1 MRFETR
7 AMTGNLDGYYGIWN
21 PARRSWIKHNKRDT
35 TPAYFTSRDDADK
48 MRDKLNKKHNR

>member
-1 MRFETR
+1 
-7 AMTGNLDGYYGIWN
+7 MTGNLDGYYGIWN
-21 PARRSWIKHNKRDT
+21 PARRSWVKQNKRDT